1 LYLHQPYY
9 KRRAVGRP
17 APWVDSGAQL
27 DGLSSAGERPG
38 LMAPVASSVDAGPA
52 ACQTAYYRAV
62 GDRIGGRRAT
72 LSGPPGRAMPRMRE
86 ILFAH
91 RNNE

>member
-1 LYLHQPYY
+1 
-9 KRRAVGRP
+9 
-17 APWVDSGAQL
+17 
-27 DGLSSAGERPG
+27 
-38 LMAPVASSVDAGPA
+38 MAPVASSVDAGPA
-52 ACQTAYYRAV
+52 ACQTAYYRAL
-62 GDRIGGRRAT
+62 GDRIGGRCAT